1 MFNFYC
7 RERCDGGSIE
17 QMDRTRSLAASSA
30 FDPDQ
35 DGADT
40 LMYKHTSRG
49 TLVGRNSRSGSE
61 RSALAP
67 RSASSARRRSE
78 ARVGPLASSATPRWA
93 WSASQTLPICL
104 LRPTRL
110 VEGKVNYD
118 QRLN

>member
-1 MFNFYC
+1 MSWDRPPQADSPGYSTSIA
-7 RERCDGGSIE
+7 ESGVTGGSIE

-49 TLVGRNSRSGSE
+49 TKLVD
-61 RSALAP
+61 
-67 RSASSARRRSE
+67 
-78 ARVGPLASSATPRWA
+78 
-93 WSASQTLPICL
+93 
-104 LRPTRL
+104 
-110 VEGKVNYD
+110 GKVNYD